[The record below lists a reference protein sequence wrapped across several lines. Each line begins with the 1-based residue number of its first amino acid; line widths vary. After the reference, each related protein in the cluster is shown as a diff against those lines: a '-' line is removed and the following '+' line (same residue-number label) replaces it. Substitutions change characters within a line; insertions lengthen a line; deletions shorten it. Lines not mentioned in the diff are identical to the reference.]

1 MFCFFYFQTV
11 PTSSPFL
18 ACNLFKNLQKIQK
31 RVLRADKDHT
41 NSLTYKNNKRQ
52 QMCILQEN
60 DGCVLSEAKL
70 TI

>member
-41 NSLTYKNNKRQ
+41 NSLTLIIKDSKCVYYKRMMDVFYLRQ
-52 QMCILQEN
+52 
-60 DGCVLSEAKL
+60 S
-70 TI
+70 